1 MPRIFNG
8 SYDEGYAE
16 GEGVAYNQGKTDGV
30 NEQK

>member
-16 GEGVAYNQGKTDGV
+16 GEGVVYNQCKTDGV